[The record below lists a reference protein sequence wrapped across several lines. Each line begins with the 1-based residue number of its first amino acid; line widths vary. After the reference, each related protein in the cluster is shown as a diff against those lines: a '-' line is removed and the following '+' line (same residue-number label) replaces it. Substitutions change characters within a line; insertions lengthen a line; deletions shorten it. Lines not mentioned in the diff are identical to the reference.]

1 MSTATSFATLAG
13 VIQIGIAITAS
24 GGLALSQERE
34 FGVRNAPHSVIR
46 FTPEGRSV
54 GSYRSGAEVRGYM
67 QAEGLFV
74 SFNSLDMNETAAFGV
89 NALGEA
95 VGTYRD
101 ASGRVHGFVWRDG
114 RKQDIDIPGAWDT
127 AAFGIAD
134 SGEVVGTYRSPDC
147 RLHGFRW
154 TPQDFTTI
162 DADRLGASSTIIT
175 GIDTEGTLIGQYS
188 PADNPPGCAQF
199 PISTALLP
207 NGKAFVLRAGVQTQ
221 LDVSGAAESIAL
233 GFNAT
238 KEIVGQYKDASG
250 KVRGFA
256 VADGTVQSFDLT
268 GKDNLRRL
276 GSSVSWFTT
285 ARDQIR

>member
-1 MSTATSFATLAG
+1 MSTATRFATLAG

-24 GGLALSQERE
+24 GGLGLTQERE
-34 FGVRNAPHSVIR
+34 FEVRGAPHSVIR

-54 GSYRSGAEVRGYM
+54 GSYRSGAEVRGYL
-67 QAEGLFV
+67 QAEGIFV
-74 SFNSLDMNETAAFGV
+74 SFNGLDMNETAAFAV
-89 NALGEA
+89 NTAGDA

-101 ASGRVHGFVWRDG
+101 VSGRVHGFVWRDG
-114 RKQDIDIPGAWDT
+114 RRQDIDIPGAWDT

-134 SGEVVGTYRSPDC
+134 SGEVVGAYRSPDC
-147 RLHGFRW
+147 QLHGFRW
-154 TPQDFTTI
+154 TPQDFTTV

-175 GIDTEGTLIGQYS
+175 GIDSDGTLIGQYS

-207 NGKAFVLRAGVQTQ
+207 NGRAFVLRAGVQT
-221 LDVSGAAESIAL
+221 LVDVPGAAESIAL

-238 KEIVGQYKDASG
+238 KEIVGQYKDAAG
-250 KVRGFA
+250 RIRGFA
-256 VADGTVQSFDLT
+256 VANGTVQSFDLSAT
-268 GKDNLRRL
+268 DNLRRL
-276 GSSVSWFTT
+276 GSSVSWFST